1 MSDLVVSDL
10 TPMGMYHNADAV
22 VQAILLILVAASVVS
37 WTVLFAKGVELAAQR
52 VRLGRALMRLRAAS
66 GLDALAGLG
75 GAAARMLAEA
85 RLEIEASGATLPAA
99 GVKERLALRIAR
111 IEAGEGRRAQR
122 GTGVLATIGAVAPFV
137 GLFGTVWGIMNS
149 FVSIAQSQTT
159 NLAVVA
165 PGIAE
170 ALLATAVGLGAA
182 IPAVVIYNALGR
194 VVAAQR
200 AGLADAGALVLA
212 IAGRDLDRAQG
223 GA

>member
-170 ALLATAVGLGAA
+170 ALMATGLGLLAA
-182 IPAVVIYNALGR
+182 IPATIFYNKLSDDSDTIASGYE
-194 VVAAQR
+194 QF
-200 AGLADAGALVLA
+200 ADEFGTLLS
-212 IAGRDLDRAQG
+212 RNLDA
-223 GA
+223 

>member
-75 GAAARMLAEA
+75 GAVARMLAEA